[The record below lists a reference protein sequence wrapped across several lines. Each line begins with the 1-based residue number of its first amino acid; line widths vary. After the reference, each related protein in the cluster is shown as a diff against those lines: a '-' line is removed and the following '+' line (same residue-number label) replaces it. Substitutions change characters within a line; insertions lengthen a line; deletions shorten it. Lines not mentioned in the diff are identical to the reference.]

1 MLHSVR
7 MGDPG
12 NEGVDS
18 VSSQVAEAVLGSKGP
33 WPPGLV
39 DYFQSYQISLG
50 KCSCRSGAW
59 PGCGPLSPPP
69 PTPHWLLHSLSSS
82 PVCSSPQPW
91 EEIRARV
98 ITPLPCKQA
107 EAQRGSASSLRSHS
121 KLVTAEPS

>member
-69 PTPHWLLHSLSSS
+69 PTPPLASAQSQQFPRLLLTTALGGNQGKSHHSS
-82 PVCSSPQPW
+82 P
-91 EEIRARV
+91 
-98 ITPLPCKQA
+98 LQA
-107 EAQRGSASSLRSHS
+107 S
-121 KLVTAEPS
+121 